1 MPGRELGVPIRDK
14 AIKSALG
21 DERPSTVGDKSR
33 ESVPFRGG
41 RTLANM
47 ASFYTEQLAVD
58 VREGLARRVQ
68 DGWFVCRAPYGY
80 RNVRTDGRGT
90 IAVDPLPAANVRRMF
105 HLYAYEGVTIDGLI
119 ERLRREGTVYRPST
133 PKFPR
138 ASVHT
143 ILRDRRYIGEIPFKG
158 HYYPGKHEPLV
169 DRGTWDRVQ
178 ALLGGHIYHAIDL
191 TYAGEFMHCGQCGR
205 AVTGERIIKRSKMGE
220 KSYVYYRCSG
230 YLAEGHPRVRIP
242 EPEIERQV
250 LEAFDRM
257 KIEDESVRDWFR
269 AVLASQTKDEQAES
283 KAKRAELERQV
294 TLLIA
299 QQDRLLNLRL
309 ADQVD
314 EDAFARKATEIRD
327 RLASIRL
334 QLDVVDRTHDETAD
348 LALKAFELSQT
359 LRKQWFSASYA
370 TKRRILEI
378 LCLNCRLDDE
388 NLCFSWRKPFDVLAE
403 GFQLN
408 ESGA

>member
-1 MPGRELGVPIRDK
+1 M
-14 AIKSALG
+14 AL
-21 DERPSTVGDKSR
+21 
-33 ESVPFRGG
+33 
-41 RTLANM
+41 
-47 ASFYTEQLAVD
+47 D

-80 RNVRTDGRGT
+80 RNVRTDGRGV
-90 IAVDPLPAANVRRMF
+90 IEVDPVPAANVRRMF

-119 ERLRREGTVYRPST
+119 DRLRREGMIYRPST

-138 ASVHT
+138 TSVHT

-178 ALLGGHIYHAIDL
+178 ALLGGHIYHSIDL
-191 TYAGEFMHCGQCGR
+191 TYAGEFMHCGHCGR
-205 AVTGERIIKRSKMGE
+205 AVTGERIIKRSKTGE
-220 KSYVYYRCSG
+220 KVYVYYRCSG

-250 LEAFDRM
+250 LDAFDRM
-257 KIEDESVRDWFR
+257 KIEDGSVRDWFR

-378 LCLNCRLDDE
+378 LCLNSRLE
-388 NLCFSWRKPFDVLAE
+388 GEKVCFSWRKPFDVLAE
-403 GFQLN
+403 GFQLK
-408 ESGA
+408 ESGLDGTPVELFLDGIRNLGREVSGLLSGSMHRTTGSTGR